1 MGLSIVG
8 GVVAIN
14 TADLVGNSRGLKTVG
29 NCGIEVNAGCGLK
42 FNFDEL
48 VIDADFWLGMAWRRW
63 TALTVPYGLI
73 WAVG

>member
-1 MGLSIVG
+1 M
-8 GVVAIN
+8 
-14 TADLVGNSRGLKTVG
+14 GNSRGLKTVG

-48 VIDADFWLGMAWRRW
+48 VIDADLLAGNGLEKMDG
-63 TALTVPYGLI
+63 TTVRYGLI